1 MRQAVASV
9 PDLAEWQNP
18 TYLAGKGWPTFHDAI
33 EALLNREPVA
43 NEAPDLDDK
52 RRAALDWLG
61 ERWLLH
67 PVQAAGSDAV
77 VKAARA
83 DDGVLAV
90 PGRTAAVFVRPR
102 AL

>member
-1 MRQAVASV
+1 MT
-9 PDLAEWQNP
+9 DNE
-18 TYLAGKGWPTFHDAI
+18 FI

-67 PVQAAGSDAV
+67 PANSPKNAANRSETTMEV
-77 VKAARA
+77 SQ
-83 DDGVLAV
+83 
-90 PGRTAAVFVRPR
+90 
-102 AL
+102 